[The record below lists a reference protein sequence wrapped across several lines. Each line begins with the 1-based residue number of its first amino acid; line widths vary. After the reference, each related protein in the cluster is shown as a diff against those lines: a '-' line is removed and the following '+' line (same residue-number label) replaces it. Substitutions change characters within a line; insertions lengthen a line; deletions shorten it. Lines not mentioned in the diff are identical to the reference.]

1 VEKGGDKV
9 LEQCITHRKLKK
21 AVNLNFNFISMFI
34 GEYHYTIDD
43 KARLAVPVKFRDDFE
58 KGAVVTRGIDTCLF
72 LYPKKEWDSL
82 AQKLA
87 QLPLAQAKTR
97 AFSRLMLAGAMDAV
111 VAGLYNRLEI
121 WDEKKWEEYKSK
133 TEGDS
138 PEIAEALSGL
148 GV

>member
-1 VEKGGDKV
+1 M
-9 LEQCITHRKLKK
+9 
-21 AVNLNFNFISMFI
+21 SMFI

-43 KARLAVPVKFRDDFE
+43 KARLAVPVKFRDDFN

-72 LYPKKEWDSL
+72 LYPKKEWEVL

-97 AFSRLMLAGAMDAV
+97 AFSRLMLAGAMDVDLDKQGRIILPDYLRQYAQVNKKAV

-121 WDEKKWEEYKSK
+121 WDEKRWEEYKSK